1 MSCLAG
7 SFTAPPLK
15 FLGIHPQVILHWLK
29 KRTRSIATCT
39 AVLGS
44 MRIVNFS
51 TKSKVRLGVVTMEAS
66 IFKMAANVQ
75 EEKEKLKPTMEM
87 KRRAVNYYNKN
98 NVPKCLE
105 SLLNTMFLEEPE
117 DIYGYMV
124 KYHRKTILKGLFCL
138 SKLKCPS
145 SPSIA

>member
-1 MSCLAG
+1 
-7 SFTAPPLK
+7 
-15 FLGIHPQVILHWLK
+15 
-29 KRTRSIATCT
+29 
-39 AVLGS
+39 
-44 MRIVNFS
+44 
-51 TKSKVRLGVVTMEAS
+51 MEAS

-124 KYHRKTILKGLFCL
+124 KYHRKKIPKKGLFCL
-138 SKLKCPS
+138 YKLRNAHHIIIPIIHCMRRSNFEKCCKMNRLS
-145 SPSIA
+145 SFLYSVLRVICNCWNNFKKTILASPRSC